1 MRLGFGPRLDG
12 LAAGR
17 NDVAD
22 DDGALAGVDEEVA
35 LGIRLE
41 RRPCAALRQREA
53 RQGLLERHD
62 LAEWRRR
69 LARRKEFSRSPVRK
83 RKPAAN
89 NEEERSYGTVVFFQ
103 LSHLGCGLGVPVVCV
118 RISVR
123 RCALYSTDARCR
135 HAQKFAAGHTCPG
148 SHPVARVQEPRQRA
162 TGTARPRCHT
172 AHAEARG
179 P

>member
-22 DDGALAGVDEEVA
+22 DDGALAGVAEEVA

-62 LAEWRRR
+62 SEARLKQAEQRR
-69 LARRKEFSRSPVRK
+69 LASK
-83 RKPAAN
+83 
-89 NEEERSYGTVVFFQ
+89 
-103 LSHLGCGLGVPVVCV
+103 
-118 RISVR
+118 
-123 RCALYSTDARCR
+123 
-135 HAQKFAAGHTCPG
+135 
-148 SHPVARVQEPRQRA
+148 
-162 TGTARPRCHT
+162 
-172 AHAEARG
+172 
-179 P
+179 